1 MEVAALGL
9 SVDSGPVEK
18 ASAALNE
25 FSASSTKAE
34 KTVDKAGGSISKIV
48 ALMQSMDGR
57 LGTLVSGIET
67 VNSSLLGMATRSEVA
82 ASAQNSLAASEG
94 NAAVAAQKTAQTVN
108 DAAQKV
114 EVLGRAATSTASAV
128 GAAASDLNQFSA
140 ATGGMAASAS
150 NTANAAIRLAPAVSR
165 AGTALNGVTGSAN
178 TTTAALNHTSAA
190 MNDLNSE
197 VAVSAG
203 AMKANT
209 GNIAAQ
215 FQDIGV
221 TAAMGMNPLMIA
233 LQQGTQLSAVFAQ
246 TGGSALASL
255 GAAFK
260 QVVSPQALLT
270 IGLVAG
276 AAALLQWATN
286 ALAAGD
292 SADKLQKALDGV
304 RLTTSA
310 VGDVQSALGNVFD
323 LTTGKAINQTD
334 AMYGLARAQLE
345 LVRVQAMADQAAAR
359 STLSKASQANDSFS
373 ILNALTVGT
382 MPDRAGERFGQQAR
396 SADIVKAFMGG
407 RQTAADAID
416 ALSKLEKQGKMTTEA
431 FLSASTAIASYGVAN
446 ENIKVAERG
455 VDALGGD
462 RGALAG
468 FVDPARSRA
477 ASSSRTGRQEKSEA
491 EKQAESWAKLA
502 ESITQQA
509 RGLQQAGAQIG
520 VYGEQLDRL
529 RIEQDFFNKAQD
541 DGIRLTDAMAQHL
554 RDSASAMAQ
563 LAQANRTAQFME
575 DFSRATK
582 TTAENLERQRGELFL
597 TGAALQAFRIETE
610 ALNQAKAAGIEL
622 NDAQLKQIRDE
633 AAARAE
639 LSVAVAKQQEDW
651 DRIGKQAEAQVKA
664 NVAQIEEQNQAA
676 REVVGGF
683 LKEWFDGVR
692 NGENIFKSFTRS
704 VLDGLNRIVDRLLD
718 KTISGFL
725 DGFLGQTGGFLGSLL
740 GGGGGGAMKFA
751 KGGAFTNTIVDTP
764 TLFRFANGG
773 AFGEM
778 GEAGPEAIMPL
789 KRGSDGSLGVQ
800 VHGGAGASGG
810 NTVNVSNN
818 ITVSGAV
825 SSQDIMALVQQ
836 ASMQTQQEVKR
847 NLTSWLGEYN
857 ANGAVV

>member
-1 MEVAALGL
+1 MDLAALGL
-9 SVDSGPVEK
+9 SVDSSGVVK
-18 ASAALNE
+18 ATDDLQRFSTATASTAAGANNATNTINRLP
-25 FSASSTKAE
+25 FSLTKAGLGFDVLTG
-34 KTVDKAGGSISKIV
+34 KLNNNFV
-48 ALMQSMDGR
+48 A
-57 LGTLVSGIET
+57 I
-67 VNSSLLGMATRSEVA
+67 
-82 ASAQNSLAASEG
+82 
-94 NAAVAAQKTAQTVN
+94 QKN
-108 DAAQKV
+108 IMGWD
-114 EVLGRAATSTASAV
+114 
-128 GAAASDLNQFSA
+128 N
-140 ATGGMAASAS
+140 
-150 NTANAAIRLAPAVSR
+150 
-165 AGTALNGVTGSAN
+165 
-178 TTTAALNHTSAA
+178 
-190 MNDLNSE
+190 LNSE

-233 LQQGTQLSAVFAQ
+233 LQQGTQLSSVFAQ
-246 TGGSALASL
+246 TGGSAMASL

-286 ALAAGD
+286 ALTAGD

-359 STLSKASQANDSFS
+359 STLSKASQASDSFS
-373 ILNALTVGT
+373 VLSALTVGT
-382 MPDRAGERFGQQAR
+382 MADRAGERFGQQAR

-416 ALSKLEKQGKMTTEA
+416 ALSKLERQGKMTTEA

-462 RGALAG
+462 RDALAG
-468 FVDPARSRA
+468 FLDPAKE
-477 ASSSRTGRQEKSEA
+477 RTARQRKPEKTEA
-491 EKQAESWAKLA
+491 EKQAEAWGKLA
-502 ESITQQA
+502 ESITQQT

-520 VYGEQLDRL
+520 IYGEQLDRL
-529 RIEQDFFNKAQD
+529 RIEQDLFNKAQD
-541 DGIRLTDAMAQHL
+541 DGIKLTDAMAQHL

-582 TTAENLERQRGELFL
+582 TTTENLERQRGELFL

-639 LSVAVAKQQEDW
+639 LSVAVTKQQEDW
-651 DRIGKQAEAQVKA
+651 GRIGKQAEAQVKA
-664 NVAQIEEQNQAA
+664 NVKQIEEQNQAA

-683 LKEWFDGVR
+683 LKDWFDGVR
-692 NGENIFKSFTRS
+692 NGENIFKSFTSS
-704 VLDGLNRIVDRLLD
+704 VLDGLNRIVNRLLD
-718 KTISGFL
+718 KTINGFL
-725 DGFLGQTGGFLGSLL
+725 DGLLGQTGGFLGSLL
-740 GGGGGGAMKFA
+740 GGGGGGALKFA
-751 KGGAFTNTIVDTP
+751 KGGAFTNQIVDTP

-800 VHGGAGASGG
+800 VHGGAGGASGG

-818 ITVSGAV
+818 ITLTGAV
-825 SSQDIMALVQQ
+825 SSQDIMALMQQ
-836 ASMQTQQEVKR
+836 ASVQTQQEVKR

-857 ANGAVV
+857 TNGAVV

>member
-1 MEVAALGL
+1 MELSALGL
-9 SVDSGPVEK
+9 SVDSHGVVK
-18 ASAALNE
+18 ATDDLNRFSTATASTAAGANNATNTINRLP
-25 FSASSTKAE
+25 FSLTKAGLGFDVLTG
-34 KTVDKAGGSISKIV
+34 KLNNNFV
-48 ALMQSMDGR
+48 A
-57 LGTLVSGIET
+57 I
-67 VNSSLLGMATRSEVA
+67 
-82 ASAQNSLAASEG
+82 
-94 NAAVAAQKTAQTVN
+94 QKN
-108 DAAQKV
+108 IMGWD
-114 EVLGRAATSTASAV
+114 
-128 GAAASDLNQFSA
+128 N
-140 ATGGMAASAS
+140 
-150 NTANAAIRLAPAVSR
+150 
-165 AGTALNGVTGSAN
+165 
-178 TTTAALNHTSAA
+178 
-190 MNDLNSE
+190 LNSE

-233 LQQGTQLSAVFAQ
+233 LQQGTQLSSVFAQ
-246 TGGSALASL
+246 TGGSALATL

-260 QVVSPQALLT
+260 QVASPQALLT

-286 ALAAGD
+286 ALTAGD

-359 STLSKASQANDSFS
+359 STLGKASQASDSFS
-373 ILNALTVGT
+373 VLSALTVGT
-382 MPDRAGERFGQQAR
+382 MGDRAGERFGQQAR

-477 ASSSRTGRQEKSEA
+477 ARSSRTGRQEKTEA
-491 EKQAESWAKLA
+491 EKQAEAWAKLG
-502 ESITQQA
+502 ESIAQQT

-529 RIEQDFFNKAQD
+529 RIEQDLFNKAQD
-541 DGIRLTDAMAQHL
+541 DGIRLTDAMRQNL
-554 RDSASAMAQ
+554 MDSASAMAQ

-582 TTAENLERQRGELFL
+582 ATTENLERQRGELFL

-610 ALNQAKAAGIEL
+610 ALNQAKAAGVEL

-633 AAARAE
+633 ARARAE
-639 LSVAVAKQQEDW
+639 LSEAVNKQQEDW
-651 DRIGKQAEAQVKA
+651 DRIGKQAEKYTKDLAQQMNDSTA
-664 NVAQIEEQNQAA
+664 EQLEAS
-676 REVVGGF
+676 RLVVGGF
-683 LKEWFDGVR
+683 FSEWVTGLR
-692 NGENIFKSFTRS
+692 NGGNAVEAFANSAVS
-704 VLDGLNRIVDRLLD
+704 SLNRIADRLLD
-718 KTISGFL
+718 RTLSGFL
-725 DGFLGQTGGFLGSLL
+725 DNLFGATGSGSSGGLLGSIL
-740 GGGGGGAMKFA
+740 GPSPVKFA
-751 KGGAFTNTIVDTP
+751 KGGAFTNQVVDTP

-773 AFGEM
+773 KFGEM

-789 KRGSDGSLGVQ
+789 KRGPDGSLGVQ
-800 VHGGAGASGG
+800 MHGNARPASEGG
-810 NTVNVSNN
+810 EIVIVVRAEEGQMFRPVVEEVANTSAARIVTNG
-818 ITVSGAV
+818 I
-825 SSQDIMALVQQ
+825 SQFNDQLPAR
-836 ASMQTQQEVKR
+836 MQEIQSDPR
-847 NLTSWLGEYN
+847 ARG
-857 ANGAVV
+857 

>member
-1 MEVAALGL
+1 MDLAALGL
-9 SVDSGPVEK
+9 SVDSSGVVK
-18 ASAALNE
+18 A
-25 FSASSTKAE
+25 T
-34 KTVDKAGGSISKIV
+34 D
-48 ALMQSMDGR
+48 
-57 LGTLVSGIET
+57 
-67 VNSSLLGMATRSEVA
+67 
-82 ASAQNSLAASEG
+82 
-94 NAAVAAQKTAQTVN
+94 
-108 DAAQKV
+108 
-114 EVLGRAATSTASAV
+114 
-128 GAAASDLNQFSA
+128 DLNRFST
-140 ATGGMAASAS
+140 ATGGAANAAN
-150 NTANAAIRLAPAVSR
+150 NTANAANRITPAAGKV
-165 AGTALNGVTGSAN
+165 GTALNGVAGSAN
-178 TTTAALNHTSAA
+178 TTATALNRTSAA
-190 MNDLNSE
+190 MNNLNSE

-221 TAAMGMNPLMIA
+221 TAAMGMNPLLIA

-246 TGGSALASL
+246 TGGSAMASL

-270 IGLVAG
+270 LGLVAG
-276 AAALLQWATN
+276 AAALLQWASS
-286 ALAAGD
+286 ALTAGD
-292 SADKLQKALDGV
+292 GADKLQKALDGV

-382 MPDRAGERFGQQAR
+382 MPDGAGERFGQQAR
-396 SADIVKAFMGG
+396 SADIVKAFVGG

-468 FVDPARSRA
+468 FLDPAKE
-477 ASSSRTGRQEKSEA
+477 RTARQRKPEKTEA
-491 EKQAESWAKLA
+491 EKQAEAWGKLA
-502 ESITQQA
+502 ESITQQT
-509 RGLQQAGAQIG
+509 RGLQQAGVQIG

-529 RIEQDFFNKAQD
+529 RIEQDLFNKAQD

-582 TTAENLERQRGELFL
+582 TTTENLERQRGELFL

-633 AAARAE
+633 AKARAE

-651 DRIGKQAEAQVKA
+651 DRIGKQAEANVKA
-664 NVAQIEEQNQAA
+664 SLERMKAQTEAA

-683 LKEWFDGVR
+683 LRGWFDGLR
-692 NGENIFKSFTRS
+692 NGESVFKSFTNS
-704 VLDGLNRIVDRLLD
+704 VLNGLNRIIDRLMD
-718 KTISGFL
+718 RAINSFL
-725 DGFLGQTGGFLGSLL
+725 DGLFGNSPSGGVLGSLL
-740 GGGGGGAMKFA
+740 GSAGLVSGPTASPGLTLGDAMKGMPKSPLPFA

-800 VHGGAGASGG
+800 VHGGSGASGG